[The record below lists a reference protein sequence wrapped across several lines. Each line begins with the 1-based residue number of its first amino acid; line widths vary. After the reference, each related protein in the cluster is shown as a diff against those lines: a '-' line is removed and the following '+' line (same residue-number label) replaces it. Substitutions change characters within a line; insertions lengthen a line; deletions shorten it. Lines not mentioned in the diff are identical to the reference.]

1 MKIKDFII
9 FLLAI
14 LIVTFV
20 IALGAIGLYLYNET
34 KIEQRLLIEKKT
46 SVSDFK
52 GYETVW
58 MQT

>member
-34 KIEQRLLIEKKT
+34 KIEQRLLIEKT

>member
-34 KIEQRLLIEKKT
+34 KIEQRLLIEKNKC
-46 SVSDFK
+46 K
-52 GYETVW
+52 
-58 MQT
+58 

>member
-14 LIVTFV
+14 LIVTFT

-34 KIEQRLLIEKKT
+34 KIEQRLLIEKT

-52 GYETVW
+52 GYEAVW